1 MRLKL
6 SFCFEGAGAVELISE
21 IMTGFILHCSHYI
34 KINVDVHGVLPA
46 SLFALHRSSETDSS

>member
-21 IMTGFILHCSHYI
+21 IMTGFAFL
-34 KINVDVHGVLPA
+34 GE
-46 SLFALHRSSETDSS
+46 LFQDEL